1 MKTCGNVCRTQGER
15 VAAPPGLLGFQGI
28 LLPRDYC
35 EERGGWHIGGLALQ
49 CGQTLSKHG
58 RGAAASGT
66 VFVSL
71 PCPVLA
77 DSQAWHPV
85 VHLSFKLELTL
96 TTWVRDWA
104 TLVLCREQEEV
115 RKK

>member
-1 MKTCGNVCRTQGER
+1 METCARPR
-15 VAAPPGLLGFQGI
+15 VREWQLRLGCLVSKVFSCPETTVRGRLAHRWSGSSVRPDPAGAWQRSSSQLL
-28 LLPRDYC
+28 R
-35 EERGGWHIGGLALQ
+35 
-49 CGQTLSKHG
+49 
-58 RGAAASGT
+58 

-96 TTWVRDWA
+96 TIWTGDCA
-104 TLVLCREQEEV
+104 MLVLCREQEEV